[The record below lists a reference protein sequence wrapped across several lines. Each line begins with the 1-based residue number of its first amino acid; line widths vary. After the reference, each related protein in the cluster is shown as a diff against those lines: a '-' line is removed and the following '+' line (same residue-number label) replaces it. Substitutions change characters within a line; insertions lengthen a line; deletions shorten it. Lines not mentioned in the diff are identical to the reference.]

1 MLVHPQF
8 NPIAVQLG
16 PLAIRWYGLM
26 YLAGFMAFL
35 WLGRKRIAV
44 LKHPQINARLLDDL
58 LFYGVLGV
66 ILGGR
71 LGYVFFYKASYY
83 LEHPLEIFAVW
94 QGGMSFHGGFL
105 GVLVAMAWLAHK
117 RNLRWL
123 QLTDF
128 IAPLVPP
135 GLAFGRLGNFINGE
149 LWGRPADVPWA
160 MIFPKV
166 DNLPRHPSQLY
177 EFALE
182 GVLLF
187 ALLWLYA
194 RKPRP
199 AGAVSGLFL
208 IGYGSF
214 RFLVEFTR
222 EPDDFLGLLSLGMS
236 MGQWLSLPMVI
247 AGALLM
253 RYSTLHPHL
262 NPLGETT
269 SHSTRQQET
278 AAKSLVIPPAGR
290 AKRGGRSQ
298 ANEKGNS

>member
-8 NPIAVQLG
+8 DPVAIHLG
-16 PLAIRWYGLM
+16 PLAVHWYGLM
-26 YLAGFMAFL
+26 YLAGFLTFL
-35 WLGRKRIAV
+35 WLGRKRIAQ
-44 LKHPQINARLLDDL
+44 LNDKRLDTKALDDL

-71 LGYVFFYKASYY
+71 LGYVLFYKPAYY
-83 LEHPLEIFAVW
+83 FSHPLEVFAVW

-105 GVLVAMAWLAHK
+105 GVLAAMVWFAHK
-117 RNLRWL
+117 RKLRWL
-123 QLTDF
+123 QVTDF
-128 IAPLVPP
+128 IAPMVPP

-149 LWGRPADVPWA
+149 LWGRPTDVPWA
-160 MIFPKV
+160 MVFPNV
-166 DNLPRHPSQLY
+166 DNVPRHPSELY

-187 ALLWLYA
+187 TLLWLYA

-199 AGAVSGLFL
+199 VGTVSALFL

-222 EPDDFLGLLSLGMS
+222 EPDNFLGLLSLGMS

-247 AGALLM
+247 AGILLM
-253 RYSTLHPHL
+253 TYSLR
-262 NPLGETT
+262 NR
-269 SHSTRQQET
+269 SRQK
-278 AAKSLVIPPAGR
+278 A
-290 AKRGGRSQ
+290 
-298 ANEKGNS
+298 